1 MDNWGEFQENLSVAQ
16 GAEGTLQRQ
25 QEIYERSWEASRK
38 RVQAAA
44 QSIYQD
50 IIDDKFFIS
59 LNDLFAG
66 FLKTI
71 DQVIKGLGG
80 VKGVLS
86 AVSAIAFTLFNGQ
99 IANKVDRF
107 VISLSNLYHPE
118 NIDKFKQEY
127 LGAFKDFVGN
137 TGDEALDKMTSN
149 YATNALNSELE
160 LKSKILALSKNLS
173 QENQEIAN
181 NIYKQVEAAQD
192 LVIVESKALQET
204 ERQGSG
210 KVTTG
215 IQASVLEKTLTNKQV
230 RESMDASLLD
240 VDINA
245 ASLREAKTFL
255 KQNNT
260 MNAFINSVDSMVS
273 GVSAD
278 NLKEVQQVLLGIQE
292 TTKDDIR
299 VTEDFKK
306 IWGEMANAKGPEE
319 MNNKLEE
326 LNNYI
331 IKTFGEQDGG
341 ALKNRLANLIEGI
354 PVEALT
360 GKTKKIIE
368 QLQNELNQNTKQ
380 AQAVAAAEI
389 EKVSGN
395 AAIKTFGDNVD
406 TFGQKVS
413 NFARNAS
420 SMAMQIN
427 SIRGAI
433 TALNDKDIAP

>member
-215 IQASVLEKTLTNKQV
+215 IQASVLEKALTNKQV

-319 MNNKLEE
+319 MNSKLEE

-427 SIRGAI
+427 GIRGAI